1 MPYDSRIPL
10 KLQLLRA
17 GLENEE
23 DTAIFAYTTS
33 TSYYAPSY
41 FIGDAVDDPE
51 MMDIQGALEETL
63 HSLLDNGCTLSEAC
77 DVLGFSELP
86 DDDLAEGEQV
96 YIDNGVGIDGALMSL
111 EKLDPE
117 SSDIHSLLSEQ
128 QIVNTVMAFDSLE
141 PDDRLDAAE
150 RFATGDYTGWEAQE
164 VCKAYR
170 ERLPKEAIDAIAD
183 HRLKHS
189 EMRALIGIAG
199 ITEPSP
205 DGSGEPQRPAL
216 RAVMEHFDEAVPKLH
231 RLEDLAKWA
240 DKKGLPFDERW
251 CGLDAEQLVHLRT
264 AIAIA
269 MPAEVIEAFSE
280 GSYTASAMNCITVA
294 YCGGVDGM
302 EQQYASA
309 LLNPA
314 YTTDQLWCLSS
325 AIALHARG
333 DISDA
338 QLDFL
343 CNPELPSDIMN
354 SVRTCFAYCGL
365 SLEKAQ
371 QAVIPG
377 VTPEDIYAILDNNIL
392 NNKTPDLTADDRDGR
407 TEDAEHHSTLREEAS
422 ASREASGHLEAD
434 LPEDREVAAQE
445 KE

>member
-10 KLQLLRA
+10 RLQLLRA

-33 TSYYAPSY
+33 TSYYTPSY
-41 FIGDAVDDPE
+41 FIGDKVSDPDT
-51 MMDIQGALEETL
+51 MDIPGALEETL

-77 DVLGFSELP
+77 DVMGFSELP
-86 DDDLAEGEQV
+86 DDDLSEDEQFT
-96 YIDNGVGIDGALMSL
+96 IDLGVGIDGALMSL

-117 SSDIHSLLSEQ
+117 SSDIRSLLSEQ

-170 ERLPKEAIDAIAD
+170 AHLPEEALDAIAD
-183 HRLKHS
+183 HKLKHS
-189 EMRALIGIAG
+189 QIRALVGIAE

-205 DGSGEPQRPAL
+205 DVTGEPQRPAL
-216 RAVMEHFDEAVPKLH
+216 DAVLRHLDETAPKLH
-231 RLEDLAKWA
+231 LIESLAKWA

-251 CGLDAEQLVHLRT
+251 CGLDAQQVVILRE
-264 AIAIA
+264 AIATA

-280 GSYTASAMNCITVA
+280 GSYTAAAMDCITVIVE
-294 YCGGVDGM
+294 GGVDVEGM
-302 EQQYASA
+302 YAST

-314 YTTDQLWCLSS
+314 YTTEQLWCLSS
-325 AIALHARG
+325 AVASHAHG
-333 DISDA
+333 ELTDA

-343 CNPELPSDIMN
+343 RNPELPADVMN
-354 SVRTCFAYCGL
+354 AARNCFTYYGL
-365 SLEKAQ
+365 TVE
-371 QAVIPG
+371 QAEQHVTPG
-377 VTPEDIYAILDNNIL
+377 VTPEHVYDLLDGD
-392 NNKTPDLTADDRDGR
+392 KVSDREDDGHEQRDGEPER
-407 TEDAEHHSTLREEAS
+407 PGALRDEAR

-434 LPEDREVAAQE
+434 QPEERVETSQE